1 MTGPLTGYTVAVTA
15 QRRSDEQT
23 AMLVRR
29 GARVVAA
36 PTVRIVPLSD
46 DRDLRAATEDLLR
59 DPPDITVATTG
70 IGFRGW
76 LETAEGWGL
85 GERLREA
92 LGRGRLWARGPKALG
107 AIRAAGLDEEWSAPG
122 ELGSE
127 IVERLAAQDIT
138 GLRVAVQIH
147 GDPVNDFLPVIEA
160 GGGTGVTIPVYRCAP
175 PTDLPAA
182 RQLAEQIRGGRV
194 DAVTFTSAPAA
205 KSLLRIAGRHADE
218 LVAVLRE
225 GTVLAAAVGP
235 VTAAPL
241 EKLGIPVVQPD
252 RPRLGALVR
261 TVAAM
266 LPERAVVVRL
276 STGERLDVRGHLVL
290 VDGEPRALAPAPMAV
305 LRELAAAGG
314 RVLSRDKLLAVL
326 PRGSDGHAVEMA
338 VNRLREGLGLKGS
351 VSTVIKRGYRIS
363 VD

>member
-1 MTGPLTGYTVAVTA
+1 MTGPLTGFTVAVTA
-15 QRRSDEQT
+15 QRRADEQT

-46 DRDLRAATEDLLR
+46 DRELRAATEGLLR
-59 DPPDITVATTG
+59 EPPDITVATTG

-85 GERLREA
+85 GDRLRAA
-92 LGRGRLWARGPKALG
+92 LARGRLWARGPKALG
-107 AIRAAGLDEEWSAPG
+107 AIRAAGLDEEWSAP
-122 ELGSE
+122 SE
-127 IVERLAAQDIT
+127 CGWEIAERLRAEDLT

-147 GDPVNDFLPVIEA
+147 GDPTNELLPAIA
-160 GGGTGVTIPVYRCAP
+160 AAGGTGVTVPVYRCAP
-175 PTDLPAA
+175 PTDLAAA
-182 RQLAEQIRGGRV
+182 RQLADMVRGRRV

-205 KSLLRIAGRHADE
+205 KSLLRIAGKHADD
-218 LVAVLRE
+218 LTAVLRD
-225 GTVLAAAVGP
+225 GGVIAAAVGP
-235 VTAAPL
+235 ITAAPL

-261 TVAAM
+261 AVASA
-266 LPERAVVVRL
+266 LPERAVVAHL

-290 VDGEPRALAPAPMAV
+290 VDGEPRGLAPAPMAV

-314 RVLSRDKLLAVL
+314 RVLSREQLLPVL

-338 VNRLREGLGLKGS
+338 VNRLREGLGLREC
-351 VSTVIKRGYRIS
+351 VRTVIKRGYRIN
-363 VD
+363 VE